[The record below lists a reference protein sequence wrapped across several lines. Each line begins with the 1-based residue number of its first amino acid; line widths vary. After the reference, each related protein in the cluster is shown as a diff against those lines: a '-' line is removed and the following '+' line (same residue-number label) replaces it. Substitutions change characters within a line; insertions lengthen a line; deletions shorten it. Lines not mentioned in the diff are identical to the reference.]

1 MKLIELVKRKDSGY
15 FCNKREDYENYG
27 MEILADWF
35 KYDVG
40 SRNSQ
45 GWIKWLNDDSEE
57 AEDTESNAT
66 WLEKYEGKIV
76 FGSITDLIQAK
87 GIYKPKE
94 KEIIRVPREQVIE
107 MLNTWEQ
114 LIKTKPH
121 KIMITEED
129 GVFKMFEVQ

>member
-1 MKLIELVKRKDSGY
+1 MKFVVIEDRVHPLDTPY
-15 FCNKREDYENYG
+15 YG
-27 MEILADWF
+27 MEILSYWF
-35 KYDVG
+35 AHDV
-40 SRNSQ
+40 RNHSQ
-45 GWIKWLNDDSEE
+45 GWIEWLNDDSEE

-66 WLEKYEGKIV
+66 WLEKYQGKVV
-76 FGSITDLIQAK
+76 FGSVTDLIQAK

-114 LIKTKPH
+114 LIKTKPD

>member
-1 MKLIELVKRKDSGY
+1 MRLVVIEDRMY
-15 FCNKREDYENYG
+15 PEDASDNG
-27 MEILADWF
+27 MDVLAYWF
-35 KYDVG
+35 TDDVG

-45 GWIKWLNDDSEE
+45 GWIEWINDDSEE

-66 WLEKYEGKIV
+66 WLEKYEGKVV

-114 LIKTKPH
+114 LIKTKPD